1 MTTLATHPLAPEEY
15 DVLALIADA
24 QTPLG
29 IDLADKFREACR
41 ADAAEHDG
49 LIHPSRVTARLKA
62 QDPEVNVRRVSAL
75 WATAEAP
82 GGYLVKTD
90 TWARLD
96 GSVSR
101 GNGNKSAPLRR
112 WIGGER

>member
-1 MTTLATHPLAPEEY
+1 MTTLATHALEPAEY
-15 DVLALIADA
+15 DVLALIADTV
-24 QTPLG
+24 TPLG
-29 IDLADKFREACR
+29 LDLADRFREACR
-41 ADAAEHDG
+41 AVAAENDG

-62 QDPEVNVRRVSAL
+62 EVPDLNVRRVSAL

-90 TWARLD
+90 QWARLD

-112 WIGGER
+112 WIGGAA